1 MEPRTMRRLVAT
13 ARVGRLATVGGDG
26 RPHAVPIC
34 YALREE
40 TVYSAV
46 DHKPKRRTA
55 LRRVAN
61 LAETGRA
68 CLLLDEYAEDWSTLW
83 WVRLDGSGRVVAD
96 PAESARAVSA
106 LVEKYPQYRER
117 PPAGPV
123 IAVDIT
129 RWTGWSAREA
139 VGGGEPAA

>member
-1 MEPRTMRRLVAT
+1 MRRLVAT

-34 YALREE
+34 YALRGQ

-61 LAETGRA
+61 LTETGRA

-96 PAESARAVSA
+96 PAEAARAVSA

-129 RWTGWSAREA
+129 GWTGWSAQD
-139 VGGGEPAA
+139 

>member
-1 MEPRTMRRLVAT
+1 MRRLVAT

-34 YALREE
+34 YALRGQ

-61 LAETGRA
+61 LTETGRA

-96 PAESARAVSA
+96 PAEAARAVSA

-129 RWTGWSAREA
+129 RWTGWSAQD
-139 VGGGEPAA
+139 